1 MAAPDTDLEQ
11 SLTGRVVAVPETR
24 QLDVLSGLLERRG
37 ATVIRCPLIGIRDAP
52 DSASVLPWLQR
63 RLQPN
68 ATDLVVFYTGEGVER
83 LLGFAKRAGLVDD
96 FVAALGQTQLMT
108 RGPKPKRVLR
118 KLGLTPALE
127 AIEPTTHGLIAR
139 LETVDLAGRNVA
151 VQLYNPDDPPALL
164 DYLRSRGIEA
174 DCVAP
179 YVYAS
184 AAEDSQ
190 VAALIERLDQGA
202 ADAIVFTSKAQID
215 RLRRVAHQRDLESAL
230 TRGLAKTRI
239 AAIGPVVEAELTAA
253 GLSTDAM
260 PAPEDGYSMKPLV
273 TRLCELLAP
282 GAH

>member
-11 SLTGRVVAVPETR
+11 SLAGRVVAVPETR

-52 DSASVLPWLQR
+52 DAAPVVSWLRR
-63 RLQPN
+63 RLHPG

-83 LLGFAKRAGLVDD
+83 LLGFAKRAGLADD
-96 FVAALGQTQLMT
+96 FVGALGKTQLLT

-118 KLGLTPALE
+118 KLGLAPALE

-139 LETVDLAGRNVA
+139 LETVDLAGRKVA
-151 VQLYNPDDPPALL
+151 VQLYNPDDRPALL
-164 DYLRSRGIEA
+164 DYLLSHGVEP

-190 VAALIERLDQGA
+190 VAAFVQRLDQGA
-202 ADAIVFTSKAQID
+202 ADAIVFTSKAQFD
-215 RLRRVAHQRDLESAL
+215 RLRRLARERDLEGAL
-230 TRGLAKTRI
+230 ARGLAKTRI
-239 AAIGPVVEAELTAA
+239 AAIGPVVAAELAAA
-253 GLSTDAM
+253 GLSIDAM

-282 GAH
+282 AAR